1 VILSSFKIY
10 TNVGKLEPATRNNL
24 DRFGFG
30 YRRARDPHVKIAK
43 GSNLTHIR
51 IIKGYKADANPSR
64 LGKKCYMNLNI
75 KQKLKV
81 TQGNLMNLLDLAK
94 I

>member
-1 VILSSFKIY
+1 VIPGSFKIY

-30 YRRARDPHVKIAK
+30 SQRAHDPRVKLAK
-43 GSNLTHIR
+43 DTNSTHIR
-51 IIKGYKADANPSR
+51 IIKRDKADPNPSR

-75 KQKLKV
+75 KQNSKQHGV
-81 TQGNLMNLLDLAK
+81 T
-94 I
+94 